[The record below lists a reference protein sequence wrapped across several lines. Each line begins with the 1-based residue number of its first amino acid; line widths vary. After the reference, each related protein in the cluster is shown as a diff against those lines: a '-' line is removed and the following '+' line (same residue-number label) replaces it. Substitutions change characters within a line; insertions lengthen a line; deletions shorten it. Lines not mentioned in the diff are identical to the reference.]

1 MTVKA
6 KVIIGVVSLL
16 AIGAIAGFIFL
27 RQYAPAEEVTVTEVL
42 QEDLRVTISATGE
55 IQLAERRDVFPGSAG
70 IIDEV
75 LVTDGQQV
83 AAGAVLA
90 TLEREPLELQL
101 AQAEAGLAAARS
113 QLAAVERQEPTSAEL
128 ASARR
133 ATEAAWSQHLAALA
147 GVDAVG
153 RQAPTQS
160 DLQAARAAAAA
171 AKRVY
176 DSAKQAHDAAKA
188 APLSSPPS
196 PSLEASLAQ
205 AEIAMLQAR
214 AGYSQAEAAK
224 EKAESFDATQLR
236 RQAAAA
242 RDQTHAAFLAARAQ
256 QQRLERTELSAER
269 AAASAAVDQAREA
282 VALAHENLEK
292 ASLTAPIDGVVL
304 FNPVGTPAAD
314 GEIPKVSAASPVG
327 PQAAPFTILNLESA
341 YFLAEVDE
349 ADIAKV
355 EPGIRAAVNLDAF
368 PAEGIEGSVTRISP
382 MPVMTATGGTTYSVY
397 IDFGDTPPPIDLLVG
412 MRGDV
417 EIEIDAVEDV
427 LTVPVEALFDEDGAF
442 FVYLV
447 DPDMMLA
454 RTPVEVGTL
463 TEVKAEIV
471 SGISEGDEV
480 ALSGPAELTDGL
492 RVRVER

>member
-16 AIGAIAGFIFL
+16 AIGAIVGFIFL

-188 APLSSPPS
+188 AYLLSPS

>member
-188 APLSSPPS
+188 AYLLSPS

>member
-1 MTVKA
+1 VTVKA

-188 APLSSPPS
+188 AYLLSPS

>member
-1 MTVKA
+1 MTVRT
-6 KVIIGVVSLL
+6 KVIAGIVSLL

-27 RQYAPAEEVTVTEVL
+27 REYAPAEEVTATEVL
-42 QEDLRVTISATGE
+42 REDLRVTISATGE
-55 IQLAERRDVFPGSAG
+55 IQLAERKDVFPGSAG
-70 IIDEV
+70 VISEV

-83 AAGAVLA
+83 ASGAVLA

-101 AQAEAGLAAARS
+101 AQAEAALAAARS

-128 ASARR
+128 ASARK
-133 ATEAAWSQHLAALA
+133 ATEAAWRQHLAALA
-147 GVDAVG
+147 GVDAVDL
-153 RQAPTQS
+153 QAPTQL
-160 DLQAARAAAAA
+160 DLQAARAAATA

-176 DSAKQAHDAAKA
+176 DSAKLAYEAAKA
-188 APLSSPPS
+188 AYLLSPS

-224 EKAESFDATQLR
+224 EKAESFDATQMR
-236 RQAAAA
+236 RQAVAAK
-242 RDQTHAAFLAARAQ
+242 DQTHAAFLAARAQ

-269 AAASAAVDQAREA
+269 AAASAAVNQAREA

-292 ASLTAPIDGVVL
+292 AALTAPIDGVVL
-304 FNPVGTPAAD
+304 FNPAGTPAAD
-314 GEIPKVSAASPVG
+314 GEIPKVSAGSPVG

-355 EPGIRAAVNLDAF
+355 GSGIGAIVNLDAF

-397 IDFGDTPPPIDLLVG
+397 IEFGDNPPPIDLLVG

-417 EIEIDAVEDV
+417 EIEVDAIEDV
-427 LTVPVEALFDEDGAF
+427 LTIPVEALFDEDGTY

-447 DPDMMLA
+447 GPDMMLA

-463 TEVKAEIV
+463 TEVKAQIT
-471 SGISEGDEV
+471 SGVSEGDEV
-480 ALSGPAELTDGL
+480 ALSGPAELVDGL

>member
-188 APLSSPPS
+188 AYLLSPS

-417 EIEIDAVEDV
+417 EIEIDAVENV

-447 DPDMMLA
+447 GPDMMLA
-454 RTPVEVGTL
+454 RTPVEVGAL

-471 SGISEGDEV
+471 SGISAGDEV
-480 ALSGPAELTDGL
+480 ALPGPAELTDGL